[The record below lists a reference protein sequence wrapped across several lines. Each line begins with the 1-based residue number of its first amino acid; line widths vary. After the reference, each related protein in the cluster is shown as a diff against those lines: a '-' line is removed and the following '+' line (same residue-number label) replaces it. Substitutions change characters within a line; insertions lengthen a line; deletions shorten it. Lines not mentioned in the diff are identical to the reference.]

1 MTRPADIPQDIWDAA
16 ENALDLM
23 LCNDV
28 QASGTSQQFR
38 IDSIEPHARAIL
50 AERERCAT
58 EAILVGSRVELR
70 MAVDAP
76 LGKAALARLHLVQE
90 TCEAI
95 KAAIRKGSA

>member
-16 ENALDLM
+16 NATNHILLP
-23 LCNDV
+23 
-28 QASGTSQQFR
+28 SGVEK
-38 IDSIEPHARAIL
+38 IARAIL

-58 EAILVGSRVELR
+58 EAILVGCRVELR

-90 TCEAI
+90 TCETI
-95 KAAIRKGSA
+95 NAAIRKGGA